1 MKDLLDKLYD
11 YDLFH
16 LTANY
21 SKDEEYR
28 SALER
33 LVKLEAD
40 ILKAFPEI
48 KELLEEYTNL
58 FLRIR
63 TKTVT
68 TTFSLSTASPA
79 SFSASAYSMRTYISQ
94 QGFPLLG

>member
-28 SALER
+28 AALER

-40 ILKAFPEI
+40 ILKAYPEI
-48 KELLEEYTNL
+48 KELLEEYQ
-58 FLRIR
+58 
-63 TKTVT
+63 
-68 TTFSLSTASPA
+68 
-79 SFSASAYSMRTYISQ
+79 SADTDLHSISNQ
-94 QGFPLLG
+94 NEFRMGVRFGAQLMLEMMKPLK

>member
-28 SALER
+28 AALER
-33 LVKLEAD
+33 QVEVEAD

-48 KELLEEYTNL
+48 KELLEEYQSTDSDL
-58 FLRIR
+58 IRISNR
-63 TKTVT
+63 SDFRMGVRFGVQFMLEMMK
-68 TTFSLSTASPA
+68 
-79 SFSASAYSMRTYISQ
+79 
-94 QGFPLLG
+94 PLE